1 MAQFS
6 QENAAF
12 QIQTPL
18 GPDALVVLSFQGTEC
33 LSGLF
38 EFRLQL
44 GALAGSRVPF
54 EALLGQC
61 ATVSLQSRGQVQR
74 YISGVICQFTA
85 KNSDRYL
92 DHYEMVLR
100 PRLWQLGLV
109 KQSRIFQQQN
119 ACQILSAVLAPVG
132 GASQLVAPTPA
143 TRVYCTQYRE
153 TDLEFF
159 NRICFEQG
167 LASYW
172 VHSASDHLLKI
183 TNMTPNN
190 PSLGTCKF
198 NQAEGG
204 WQDNPSIKTWETTQT
219 LVNNQLSLR
228 DSQFQLF
235 NQPLTAQG
243 KGQQTAQAGTVTLKV
258 SSSAQPWQENGAS
271 PGRYFDTILA
281 TGQENSGAMSD
292 TYEYLQTRANILS
305 TAIACKAVLAN
316 GSGNCM
322 NLVAGY
328 RFTLADHPTAD
339 GAWLV
344 TRLEHE
350 GKQEGLFWSG
360 EAAKVSYSNRF
371 EAVPASSYQK
381 PWPPVPRPKVGGVQ
395 TAIVIGPEGQEM
407 NIDPFGRVQVRFWWD
422 AAESTTSCW
431 VRVAQVW
438 AGNSWGAC
446 FWPRVGHEVV
456 VSFEDGD
463 PDRPLIV
470 GSVYNSTNMPPYPL
484 PANQYIAGW
493 KSLTEGGDPSKNYHQ
508 ILISDE
514 KGAEVV
520 HIHAESS
527 FIVNQESIKISSRP
541 SFSVDQQG

>member
-1 MAQFS
+1 MPQFS

-119 ACQILSAVLAPVG
+119 ACQILAAVLAPVA
-132 GASQLVAPTPA
+132 GASQLVAPTPLV
-143 TRVYCTQYRE
+143 RVCSTQYRE

-167 LASYW
+167 FASYW
-172 VHSASDHLLKI
+172 VHSASDHQLKI
-183 TNMTPNN
+183 TNMTTNN
-190 PSLGTCKF
+190 PSAGTCYF

-204 WQDNPSIKTWETTQT
+204 SQDIPSIKTWETTQT

-243 KGQQTAQAGTVTLKV
+243 KGQQAVQAGTASLKV
-258 SSSAQPWQENGAS
+258 SSSVPPWQENGAS

-292 TYEYLQTRANILS
+292 TYEFLQTRANILS

-360 EAAKVSYSNRF
+360 EAARVSYSNRF
-371 EAVPASSYQK
+371 EAVPASSSQK

-395 TAIVIGPEGQEM
+395 TAIVIGPEGAEM

-438 AGNSWGAC
+438 AGQGYGAF

-470 GSVYNSTNMPPYPL
+470 GSVYNSTNNVPVPMPQSLYL
-484 PANQYIAGW
+484 SGV
-493 KSLTEGGDPSKNYHQ
+493 KSKTQGGDVTKNFHTA
-508 ILISDE
+508 LLSDE
-514 KGAEVV
+514 ISAAVIYV
-520 HIHAESS
+520 HAETHMMVHQEQTQ
-527 FIVNQESIKISSRP
+527 VNNHHGRSIT
-541 SFSVDQQG
+541 FEG

>member
-1 MAQFS
+1 
-6 QENAAF
+6 
-12 QIQTPL
+12 
-18 GPDALVVLSFQGTEC
+18 
-33 LSGLF
+33 
-38 EFRLQL
+38 
-44 GALAGSRVPF
+44 
-54 EALLGQC
+54 
-61 ATVSLQSRGQVQR
+61 
-74 YISGVICQFTA
+74 
-85 KNSDRYL
+85 
-92 DHYEMVLR
+92 
-100 PRLWQLGLV
+100 
-109 KQSRIFQQQN
+109 
-119 ACQILSAVLAPVG
+119 
-132 GASQLVAPTPA
+132 
-143 TRVYCTQYRE
+143 
-153 TDLEFF
+153 
-159 NRICFEQG
+159 
-167 LASYW
+167 
-172 VHSASDHLLKI
+172 
-183 TNMTPNN
+183 
-190 PSLGTCKF
+190 
-198 NQAEGG
+198 
-204 WQDNPSIKTWETTQT
+204 
-219 LVNNQLSLR
+219 
-228 DSQFQLF
+228 
-235 NQPLTAQG
+235 
-243 KGQQTAQAGTVTLKV
+243 
-258 SSSAQPWQENGAS
+258 
-271 PGRYFDTILA
+271 
-281 TGQENSGAMSD
+281 MSD

-360 EAAKVSYSNRF
+360 EAARVSYSNRF
-371 EAVPASSYQK
+371 EAVPASSSQK
-381 PWPPVPRPKVGGVQ
+381 PWPPVLRPKVGGVQ
-395 TAIVIGPEGQEM
+395 TAIVIGSEGAEM

-514 KGAEVV
+514 KGAAVV

-527 FIVNQESIKISSRP
+527 FIVNQENITIGSRP
-541 SFSVDQQG
+541 SFSVVQQG